1 MLEGTELVNNLNV
14 TMTPTMYVIGLVVA
28 LAVEFIKAVLSR
40 FSFLTAEIKKPLF
53 PLIGVVLS
61 SMAFSLGGIE
71 NWLIAG
77 VIIGLATGGG
87 YDMFKGTSNL
97 QVKEDNSA
105 PGQGSL
111 AQKLNPANAE
121 NQN

>member
-1 MLEGTELVNNLNV
+1 MLESNELISNLNV

-28 LAVEFIKAVLSR
+28 LAVEFIKAILSR
-40 FSFLTAEIKKPLF
+40 WSFVTAEIKKPLF
-53 PLIGVVLS
+53 PLIGVFLS
-61 SMAFSLGGIE
+61 SMAFAVGGIE

-87 YDMFKGTSNL
+87 YDMFKGTSKL
-97 QVKEDNSA
+97 GVPAETVK
-105 PGQGSL
+105 PPVPQ
-111 AQKLNPANAE
+111 